1 MFHVTGRTP
10 TVTMAD
16 VGGRVVLRERL
27 SIGEFWRDVKEHNC
41 TSTTAASAALL
52 LAAAPRDD
60 DADNPLRIVLFGALG
75 PTAIAFAERFDVR
88 LVSNYGSTEVGFPFT
103 NRIVRTETCH
113 IAGWLRPGYEARTI
127 GPDGSN
133 VAEGEVGE
141 LLIKPPHRLLV
152 MEGYLGRPDATEKAI
167 IDGWYHT
174 GDAVILLP
182 GGAMQFVDR
191 IKDTVRWFGENISG
205 SALEAIINND
215 RAVLECAV
223 VGVDSAVAG
232 QEVLLVV
239 RPMDEPDFDP
249 AALFAR
255 LVDGLPKHCL
265 PAFIATR
272 RDEFPKTPNGKIRK
286 VELGPEI
293 ARPAAGDVWVS
304 PAAVASRTPR

>member
-1 MFHVTGRTP
+1 MHP
-10 TVTMAD
+10 CPC
-16 VGGRVVLRERL
+16 
-27 SIGEFWRDVKEHNC
+27 SI
-41 TSTTAASAALL
+41 
-52 LAAAPRDD
+52 
-60 DADNPLRIVLFGALG
+60 NPLRIVLFGALG

-113 IAGWLRPGYEARTI
+113 IARWLRPGYEARTI

-141 LLIKPPHRLLV
+141 LLIKPPHRLLM

-174 GDAVILLP
+174 GDAGYCSRAGPCSSSI
-182 GGAMQFVDR
+182 
-191 IKDTVRWFGENISG
+191 G
-205 SALEAIINND
+205 S
-215 RAVLECAV
+215 
-223 VGVDSAVAG
+223 VAG

-255 LVDGLPKHCL
+255 LVDGLPKRL
-265 PAFIATR
+265 PAFIAAR

-293 ARPAAGDVWVS
+293 ARVAAGDVWVS
-304 PAAVASRTPR
+304 PAAVRSRARR